1 MAFWGGATKQTRV
14 ILQYAKTNR
23 GVFVPYNKHGT
34 GRGGQGTHIWNI
46 PSAASAEA
54 AQRLL
59 QPPRARGRHGGR
71 AAGPGAVLGRPTPKP
86 RAATAKPCL
95 RPPPQIARSR
105 IDAMPIHELRHR
117 ENLQGSWQCARATC
131 SFCDNTATNL
141 EMTRPIRIWARNNY
155 QATMC
160 YRLFLVQWNQ
170 CATHHYTSWF
180 CVTKLAF

>member
-1 MAFWGGATKQTRV
+1 MAFLVGATKQTRV

-23 GVFVPYNKHGT
+23 GVFVSYNKHGT

-71 AAGPGAVLGRPTPKP
+71 AAGPGAVLGRPTPEP
-86 RAATAKPCL
+86 GAATAKPCL

-105 IDAMPIHELRHR
+105 IDAMPIHGLRR
-117 ENLQGSWQCARATC
+117 RGNLQGSWQQQCARATC

-141 EMTRPIRIWARNNY
+141 EMTRPIRIWARNNC
-155 QATMC
+155 QEATTC

-170 CATHHYTSWF
+170 
-180 CVTKLAF
+180 

>member
-23 GVFVPYNKHGT
+23 GVFVSYNKHGT
-34 GRGGQGTHIWNI
+34 GRGGQGTHIWNT

-86 RAATAKPCL
+86 RAATANPCPL
-95 RPPPQIARSR
+95 GRGNIA
-105 IDAMPIHELRHR
+105 
-117 ENLQGSWQCARATC
+117 LQLQFPFFTLIIEG
-131 SFCDNTATNL
+131 
-141 EMTRPIRIWARNNY
+141 E
-155 QATMC
+155 
-160 YRLFLVQWNQ
+160 V
-170 CATHHYTSWF
+170 
-180 CVTKLAF
+180 VTF